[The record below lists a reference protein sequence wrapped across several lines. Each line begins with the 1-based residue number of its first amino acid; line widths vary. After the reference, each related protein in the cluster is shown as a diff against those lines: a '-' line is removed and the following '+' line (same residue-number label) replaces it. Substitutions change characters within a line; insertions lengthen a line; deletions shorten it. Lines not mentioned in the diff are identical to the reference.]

1 MRLTDCSCFSIR
13 LIFSIADI
21 QADQEAE
28 FEEGEE
34 PADGA
39 EDAEAPL
46 HSYPIRCSFSFTKV
60 RLWDIHGLSSWRAS
74 DQASRVRSS
83 HQRRVP

>member
-1 MRLTDCSCFSIR
+1 MCSIR
-13 LIFSIADI
+13 LIFSIADL
-21 QADQEAE
+21 QSEQEAE

-34 PADGA
+34 PAEEGA

-60 RLWDIHGLSSWRAS
+60 RCAVQLTTSSDPHSLVQCHRDPPPAL
-74 DQASRVRSS
+74 
-83 HQRRVP
+83 

>member
-1 MRLTDCSCFSIR
+1 MRPAERIFAVAQLTYRCSIR
-13 LIFSIADI
+13 LIFSIADL
-21 QADQEAE
+21 QTEQEAE

-34 PADGA
+34 AAEENA

-60 RLWDIHGLSSWRAS
+60 RSPLIPPSFENSC
-74 DQASRVRSS
+74 
-83 HQRRVP
+83 PT